1 MLCSN
6 TSVDTDGSIDRNRFG
21 KIVKSMPS
29 VAIDM
34 DCPRC
39 SATLKTYTLEGHQ
52 AEVCESCGYAGVA
65 VDHASEPEEFE
76 SWQDALARF
85 RGE

>member
-1 MLCSN
+1 
-6 TSVDTDGSIDRNRFG
+6 
-21 KIVKSMPS
+21 
-29 VAIDM
+29 M

-65 VDHASEPEEFE
+65 VEHRSEPEEFE

-85 RGE
+85 RDG